1 MSGVMDNEPRSDR
14 WSGRVEPSAS
24 NSEVGSQYRGE
35 SAPESLSSHGH
46 RGDSRQ
52 RPRLSARRL
61 LRLQD
66 DLSDRERA
74 VLLSLADCRLLT
86 TGQLQRLHFADHA
99 TEGAASRICRRVLAR
114 LQRLGVIE
122 HLERRIGGI
131 RAGSASYVWR
141 VGPAGERLLR
151 QDDSTPR
158 GRHKQPGLRFVDHV
172 LAIAECSVQLV
183 EADRMG
189 DLELVTTEY
198 EPTCWRAFL
207 GSYGGAETLKPDLY
221 AVTANAEYEDSWFIE
236 VDRGTESLPTVLRK
250 CAQYERY
257 QQSGREQAARGV
269 FPAVLWVVPDESHA
283 TAMAAAIRRRYGTEQ
298 ELFRVAT
305 TDCFLPTVT
314 GRSCTH
320 KQ

>member
-1 MSGVMDNEPRSDR
+1 MSGVMDQEPWSDR

-24 NSEVGSQYRGE
+24 NAEVGSQYRGD
-35 SAPESLSSHGH
+35 SAPEGLSSHGH
-46 RGDSRQ
+46 RGGPR

-74 VLLSLADCRLLT
+74 VLLGLADCRLLA

-122 HLERRIGGI
+122 HLERRIGGV

-141 VGPAGERLLR
+141 VGQVGERLLR
-151 QDDSTPR
+151 QADEALR

-172 LAIAECSVQLV
+172 LAIAECTVQLV
-183 EADRMG
+183 EADRRD
-189 DLELVTTEY
+189 DLELVTVEH
-198 EPTCWRAFL
+198 EPACWRGFL
-207 GSYGGAETLKPDLY
+207 GSHGSAETLKPDLY

-236 VDRGTESLPTVLRK
+236 VDRATESLPTVLRK

-257 QQSGREQAARGV
+257 QRSGREQAARGV
-269 FPAVLWVVPDESHA
+269 FPAVLWVVPDDGRA
-283 TAMAAAIRRRYGTEQ
+283 TAMTAAIRRRYGPNQ
-298 ELFRVAT
+298 ELFRVTSAA
-305 TDCFLPTVT
+305 CFLPTIT
-314 GRSCTH
+314 GRSYTD
-320 KQ
+320 QQ

>member
-1 MSGVMDNEPRSDR
+1 MSGVMDQEPWSDR
-14 WSGRVEPSAS
+14 WSGRVEPASA
-24 NSEVGSQYRGE
+24 NPDVGSRYRGNK
-35 SAPESLSSHGH
+35 APESLSSHGH
-46 RGDSRQ
+46 RGGSRR
-52 RPRLSARRL
+52 RPRTSARRL

-66 DLSDRERA
+66 DLSARERC
-74 VLLSLADCRLLT
+74 VLRSLADCRLLT

-114 LQRLGVIE
+114 LQRLGGIE
-122 HLERRIGGI
+122 HLDRRIGGI
-131 RAGSASYVWR
+131 RAGSAAYVWR
-141 VGPAGERLLR
+141 VGPVGERLLR

-183 EADRMG
+183 EADRRG
-189 DLELVTTEY
+189 DLDLLTVEH
-198 EPTCWRAFL
+198 EPTCWRGFL
-207 GSYGGAETLKPDLY
+207 GSYGSAETLKPDLF

-257 QQSGREQAARGV
+257 QQSGREQAARDV
-269 FPAVLWVVPDESHA
+269 FPAVLWVVPDESRA
-283 TAMAAAIRRRYGTEQ
+283 TAMAAAIRRRYGKDQ
-298 ELFRVAT
+298 ELFRVT
-305 TDCFLPTVT
+305 TADCFLPTIT
-314 GRSCTH
+314 GSSCTD